1 MNNHFRVSLCC
12 VRGRCLQ
19 RPDPQGIGF
28 FLIRESS
35 CFPIVGYP
43 EARQPLWMAGPR
55 TIPESG
61 APYDALH
68 SMKKRAI
75 SARPGGARPKATR
88 TSFRMPRLL
97 RVLRWLEKFSP
108 PRVLVTFV
116 PDSQRETP
124 TTFSETKGS
133 GKIEVA
139 KARTITGMRK
149 VEAPESGNVQDTGAT
164 VHE

>member
-1 MNNHFRVSLCC
+1 
-12 VRGRCLQ
+12 
-19 RPDPQGIGF
+19 
-28 FLIRESS
+28 
-35 CFPIVGYP
+35 
-43 EARQPLWMAGPR
+43 
-55 TIPESG
+55 
-61 APYDALH
+61 
-68 SMKKRAI
+68 
-75 SARPGGARPKATR
+75 
-88 TSFRMPRLL
+88 MPRLL